1 MYRQTSPGQLS
12 FENFYLPFG
21 GKLSGENRWVKLA
34 EMIPWEEFEA
44 SYAAHFDPSHG
55 APAKSFR
62 LALGALIIKE
72 RLGVTDAETV
82 EQVRE
87 NPYLQYFLGLSEYTD
102 RPPFEASMMTH
113 FRHRL
118 SLELVNQVNEAVVQ
132 RVLLADER
140 PEETRETE
148 AASPS
153 ERTEQVPRE
162 TSSEDSDEPPE
173 EGPPNQ
179 GQLLVDA
186 TVTPADIHYPTDLH
200 LLNQARAS
208 SERILDQLWE
218 TVRQPGQR
226 KPRTY
231 RQQAR
236 RNFLNVAKKRR
247 PTRRQ
252 IRTAIGQ
259 QLRYLR
265 RNLEQIRQLVAAGAS
280 LEVLSGFWYQRLLVI
295 QEVYRQQVLMYTQ
308 RQHRVDHRIVSLAQ
322 PHVRPIVR
330 GKAGTPVEFGAKL
343 AISCVA
349 GFCFIDH
356 LDWEAFNEALDLPQQ
371 VEAYKQ
377 RFGFYPESVHADQI
391 YRARA
396 NRQWCKDRGIRL
408 SGPPLGR
415 PAAGAQAELDHQ
427 ARQDARIRNAIEGKF
442 GQGKRRFSLAR
453 VMAKLPHTAATSI
466 AITVLVMNLER
477 RLRPLFYFFPAAVRS
492 VTATVSILLRSRC
505 TVKSLGQLACPSWA

>member
-21 GKLSGENRWVKLA
+21 GKLSGDNRWVKLA

-44 SYAAHFDPSHG
+44 SYAAHFDPSQG

-87 NPYLQYFLGLSEYTD
+87 NPYLQYFLGLSEYSD

-113 FRHRL
+113 FRRRL
-118 SLELVNQVNEAVVQ
+118 SLELVSQVNEAVVQ
-132 RVLLADER
+132 RGLLEDQPAEENLEAEGVPQTER
-140 PEETRETE
+140 EV
-148 AASPS
+148 AV
-153 ERTEQVPRE
+153 RTE
-162 TSSEDSDEPPE
+162 TADEDSDDDPPE
-173 EGPPNQ
+173 EAPPNQ

-186 TVTPADIHYPTDLH
+186 TVAPADIHYPTDLY

-208 SERILDQLWE
+208 SERILDKLWE

-231 RQQAR
+231 RHQAR
-236 RNFLNVAKKRR
+236 RHFLTVAKKRR

-252 IRTAIGQ
+252 IRKAIGQ

-265 RNLEQIRQLVAAGAS
+265 RNLKQIRQLVAAGA
-280 LEVLSGFWYQRLLVI
+280 EMGVLSGFWYQRLLVI
-295 QEVYRQQVLMYTQ
+295 QEVYRQQQGMYTQ

-343 AISCVA
+343 AISYVA

-377 RFGFYPESVHADQI
+377 HFGVYPESVQADQI
-391 YRARA
+391 YHTRA

-415 PAAGAQAELDHQ
+415 PAAGAKPELDHQ

-453 VMAKLPHTAATSI
+453 VMAKLPPTAATSI
-466 AITVLVMNLER
+466 AITILVMNLER
-477 RLRPLFYFFPAAVRS
+477 RLRPLFYFFLAAVPS
-492 VTATVSILLRSRC
+492 VTATVSILLRPRC
-505 TVKSLGQLACPSWA
+505 TVESLGQLACPS

>member
-34 EMIPWEEFEA
+34 EMIPWEEFES
-44 SYAAHFDPSHG
+44 SYAAHFAPSHG

-62 LALGALIIKE
+62 MALGALIIKE
-72 RLGVTDAETV
+72 RLGVTDEETV

-87 NPYLQYFLGLSEYTD
+87 NPYLQYFLGLSEYRD
-102 RPPFEASMMTH
+102 QPPFEASMMTH
-113 FRHRL
+113 FRRRL
-118 SLELVNQVNEAVVQ
+118 SLEVINQVNEAVVQ
-132 RVLLADER
+132 RVLLEDTPAGER
-140 PEETRETE
+140 LESDGGSTPEQGVSVGTEASNEASAENAPEEN
-148 AASPS
+148 
-153 ERTEQVPRE
+153 
-162 TSSEDSDEPPE
+162 
-173 EGPPNQ
+173 PPNQ
-179 GQLLVDA
+179 GQLLLDA
-186 TVTPADIHYPTDLH
+186 TVAPADIHYPTDLH

-236 RNFLNVAKKRR
+236 RNFLKVAKKRR
-247 PTRRQ
+247 PSRRQ
-252 IRTAIGQ
+252 IRKAIGQ

-265 RNLEQIRQLVAAGAS
+265 RNLEQIRQLVAAGAG
-280 LEVLSGFWYQRLLVI
+280 LGVLSGFWYQRLLVI
-295 QEVYRQQVLMYTQ
+295 QEVYRQQLLMYTQ

-343 AISCVA
+343 AISSVA

-356 LDWEAFNEALDLPQQ
+356 LDWDAFNEALDLPQQ
-371 VEAYKQ
+371 VEAYKA
-377 RFGFYPESVHADQI
+377 RFGVYPESVHADQI
-391 YRARA
+391 YRTRA

-415 PAAGAQAELDHQ
+415 PPTGAKPELDQQ
-427 ARQDARIRNAIEGKF
+427 ARLDARIRNAIEGKF

-466 AITVLVMNLER
+466 AITILVMNLER
-477 RLRPLFYFFPAAVRS
+477 RLRPLFYFCLAAICS
-492 VTATVSILLRSRC
+492 VTALVSLFLRPMRTVEAPR
-505 TVKSLGQLACPSWA
+505 